1 MNIPAEKELLIRMIR
16 DTNDPQIL
24 ASIRNLFSENRVD
37 WWAALND
44 DLKNEILAG
53 MDEVNRGEFVDY
65 EDIMS
70 KHRK

>member
-16 DTNDPQIL
+16 DTDDPQIL